1 MTKKG
6 IVLSIILALILLVL
20 FVTIAIQIHAQ
31 KVNDAARDEEEEI
44 YGDFALNL
52 TYETGVNFEELKSHN
67 LPILIQ
73 IGVDTDDI
81 SIGMKTDVKKLNH
94 EMEGKALVKYID
106 IGLYPELVQE
116 IGVVIS
122 NIPAQFLIDSNGE
135 PYKTAESEALGYK
148 MITDREGNHIYTVH
162 YGDMTYEEMKT
173 LLEKMK

>member
-20 FVTIAIQIHAQ
+20 FVTITIQIHAQ
-31 KVNDAARDEEEEI
+31 KVVDMAKTEEEEL

-52 TYETGVNFEELKSHN
+52 TYETGVNFDELKSHG

-81 SIGMKTDVKKLNH
+81 SVDMKTDVRKLNH
-94 EMEGKALVKYID
+94 DMAGKALVKYID

-116 IGVVIS
+116 IGV
-122 NIPAQFLIDSNGE
+122 
-135 PYKTAESEALGYK
+135 
-148 MITDREGNHIYTVH
+148 
-162 YGDMTYEEMKT
+162 
-173 LLEKMK
+173 

>member
-20 FVTIAIQIHAQ
+20 FVTITIQIHAL
-31 KVNDAARDEEEEI
+31 KVVDMAKTEEEEL

-52 TYETGVNFEELKSHN
+52 TYETGVNFDELKSHG

-81 SIGMKTDVKKLNH
+81 SVDMKTDVRKLNH
-94 EMEGKALVKYID
+94 DIAGKALVKYID

-116 IGVVIS
+116 IGVQITA
-122 NIPAQFLIDSNGE
+122 IPAQFLIDGKGE
-135 PYKTAESEALGYK
+135 PYKTTESEALGYN
-148 MITDREGNHIYTVH
+148 MITNESGNHVYTVH
-162 YGDMTYEEMKT
+162 YGDLTYEEMKE
-173 LLEKMK
+173 LLEDMR